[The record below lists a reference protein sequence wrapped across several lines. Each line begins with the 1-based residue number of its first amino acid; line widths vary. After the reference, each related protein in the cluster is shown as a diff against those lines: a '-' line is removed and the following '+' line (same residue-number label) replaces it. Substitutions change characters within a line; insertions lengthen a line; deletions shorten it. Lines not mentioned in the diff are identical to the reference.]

1 MKLNKDKILK
11 QLKSIGILS
20 ALSILTAIFITIFF
34 ISIPFTENYIAQYTY
49 NLSLKSQLYSY
60 ERFKI
65 ELEDKGQSDNY
76 ISIVKSRLTQAEIER
91 FNIEKKDDESIEVM
105 TWSTKDQYMIQSL
118 LSTDGSVAFM
128 TLKEGIDL
136 NDENNIIAA
145 YIEDSYDKTGI
156 NRDYFRRIIVRQ
168 SPTSQGGLAY
178 FLVFKPTIDKQ
189 DEIEAFIT
197 NNQGKQIGIN
207 IFGYVTPYQ
216 VNGPDLVVGVGSD
229 EKDKLL
235 SSAIF
240 NTKPIGTK
248 ITTTSEETQSNVQP
262 YGFFEFINNN
272 YSNLTAV
279 FALLTV
285 FAAIFLGVLNKKKY
299 RVSLIMLFSTILT
312 LSIWLAYLKIT
323 NSAVDLFTIIVC
335 GVVII
340 INNFASSLIK
350 SIDARVI
357 KLLAIIA
364 ITILAP
370 LLVPLFITGVG
381 FVDIIANKLIWV
393 ILLSEV
399 ILELFKLYLQ
409 NLTIYLNARKD

>member
-1 MKLNKDKILK
+1 MKLNKDKVLK

-118 LSTDGSVAFM
+118 LSTDGSISVL
-128 TLKEGIDL
+128 TLKEEIDL

-145 YIEDSYDKTGI
+145 YIEDSYDKTDI

-272 YSNLTAV
+272 YSNLTAA

-285 FAAIFLGVLNKKKY
+285 LVAIILGVLNKNKY

-312 LSIWLAYLKIT
+312 LSVWLAYLKIT
-323 NSAVDLFTIIVC
+323 NSAIDLFTIIAC

-399 ILELFKLYLQ
+399 ILEFFKLYLQ

>member
-262 YGFFEFINNN
+262 YSFFEFINNN
-272 YSNLTAV
+272 YSNLTAA

-285 FAAIFLGVLNKKKY
+285 LVAIILGVLNKNKY

-399 ILELFKLYLQ
+399 ILEFFKLYLQ

>member
-118 LSTDGSVAFM
+118 LSTDGSVTIM

-145 YIEDSYDKTGI
+145 YIEDSYDKTDI

-285 FAAIFLGVLNKKKY
+285 LAAIILGVLNKNKY

-323 NSAVDLFTIIVC
+323 NSAIDLFTIIVC

>member
-272 YSNLTAV
+272 YSNLTAA

-285 FAAIFLGVLNKKKY
+285 LVAIILGVLNKNKY

-399 ILELFKLYLQ
+399 ILEFFKLYLQ

>member
-1 MKLNKDKILK
+1 MKLNKDKALK

-34 ISIPFTENYIAQYTY
+34 ISVPFTENYIAQYTY
-49 NLSLKSQLYSY
+49 NLNLKSQLYSY

-65 ELEDKGQSDNY
+65 ELEDKGQSENY
-76 ISIVKSRLTQAEIER
+76 LITIKSRLMQAEVER
-91 FNIEKKDDESIEVM
+91 FNIEKKEDESIEIM

-118 LSTDGSVAFM
+118 LSTDGSISVM

-145 YIEDSYDKTGI
+145 YIEDSYDKTEI

-189 DEIEAFIT
+189 KEIEAFIT

-240 NTKPIGTK
+240 NTKPISTK
-248 ITTTSEETQSNVQP
+248 ITATSEETQSQVQP

-272 YSNLTAV
+272 YSNLTAG
-279 FALLTV
+279 FALLAV
-285 FAAIFLGVLNKKKY
+285 LSAIILGIINKSKY
-299 RVSLIMLFSTILT
+299 KVSIIMLFSTILT
-312 LSIWLAYLKIT
+312 LSTWLAYLKIT
-323 NSAVDLFTIIVC
+323 NSAIDLFTIIVC

-340 INNFASSLIK
+340 INNFASSIMK

-357 KLLAIIA
+357 KLLAIIT
-364 ITILAP
+364 ITTLTP
-370 LLVPLFITGVG
+370 LLVPFFITGVG

-399 ILELFKLYLQ
+399 VLEFFKLYLQ
-409 NLTIYLNARKD
+409 NLTIYLNVRKD